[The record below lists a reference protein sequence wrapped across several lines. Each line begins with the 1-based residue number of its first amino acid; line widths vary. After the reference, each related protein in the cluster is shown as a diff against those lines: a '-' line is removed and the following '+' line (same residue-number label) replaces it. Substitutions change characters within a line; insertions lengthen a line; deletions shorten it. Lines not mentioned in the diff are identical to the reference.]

1 MPVFNVLYLIE
12 HDEDNI
18 KIIDNQTIILYD
30 ESESDN
36 GFYCYGTRRY
46 KNETDVSNPKFIN
59 YYMVYPAKRLWLLT
73 NFLSLVNNKFL
84 SKMTVEM
91 HQIELSC
98 DEYAGLDFDSLYE
111 KMSRFTELCAYDRV
125 QENKFSIRDKLKM
138 ITASVNF

>member
-12 HDEDNI
+12 HDEDDS

-30 ESESDN
+30 ESASDN

-59 YYMVYPAKRLWLLT
+59 YHVVYPLKRLWLLT
-73 NFLSLVNNKFL
+73 NFLSLVNNKFM

-98 DEYAGLDFDSLYE
+98 DEYEGLDFDSLYE
-111 KMSRFTELCAYDRV
+111 KMTRYTELCAYDRV

-138 ITASVNF
+138 LTASVNF